1 MKFAYQVGLALLVN
15 IAIVS
20 GPILPGRAIGQPES
34 QPVTPSP
41 NGGTQQAEAD
51 ELLNRGTQQLYG
63 SQYKAAEQSYLQ
75 ALKIYREINNRE
87 GEAWA
92 LLRLGEAYRLLSQ
105 YEKAIGYYEQARPI
119 FQNVKDLNGEAWAL
133 NGLGI
138 VHKLLSQSE
147 KAIGY
152 YEQALSIF
160 QKLKDDKSE
169 ASILGNLGVAYRS
182 LSQYDKA
189 IASYQKVLIIFQK
202 VGDLNSEAKVLNNLG
217 NVYLALSQYDKA
229 IGFYQQALL
238 AYQQAKDLNGEA
250 KALANLSTAYLA
262 LSQYNKA
269 IDSYQKALL
278 IYQQVGDRN
287 SEALALAGLGNAQ
300 TSQSKYD
307 KAIGYYQ
314 QALPIFQQIKD
325 RNGEASALGQLG
337 IAYLSLYQFD
347 KAIGYYQQALP
358 IFHQTKNRESEAAS
372 LFQLALAYRIQNIV
386 SQDQRKL
393 TDALKKINAAIEI
406 IESIRG
412 ELKNDA
418 LKTSY
423 FTSVQGYYQLKTEI
437 LMQLH
442 QQQPTQGYDAQ
453 ALETSD
459 QSRGR
464 VLRELLIQSNANINT
479 NIDPQLL
486 KQERTLNQTLDAK
499 ELKLIQ
505 LSSQS
510 DKETQI
516 TQLKQEIAA
525 LYTDRDTLKN
535 TIRATNPAY
544 ANLQYPKPTKLA
556 ELQQQLDRDTFMLQ
570 YSLGE
575 KESYL
580 WVISNKDLHTYILPK
595 RSDIEKTAQSFRD
608 AISINPSET
617 KLDPITTQE
626 LFTTSQALTQQILT
640 PAAALLGNKRLIII
654 PDGKLHQIPF
664 AALTSPNSKTYQP
677 LITQQEITNLPSAS
691 TIGILRST
699 VAKKPRGTKTIAI
712 LADPVFE
719 TNDDRLTG
727 KTILPTLNLNLDIP
741 NQTIK
746 SRSKRGQWA
755 RIENTA
761 IEAKGILSLVPQ
773 ESDRT
778 AAFGFDAN
786 YNWITAP
793 SLSQYRYIHLATH
806 GFFDEEKPALSSL
819 LLSSFNAQGQTQK
832 SYLRLPELFNLNLPS
847 EMIVL
852 SACETGLGK
861 DVPGEG
867 LMGMTRGFMYA
878 GALRVA
884 VSLWKVDDAATAQ
897 LMQQLY
903 QSLWRSKKSHAAS
916 LREAQLKLWN
926 EGTHPY
932 YWSAFTL
939 QGEWLN

>member
-1 MKFAYQVGLALLVN
+1 MTLT
-15 IAIVS
+15 
-20 GPILPGRAIGQPES
+20 E
-34 QPVTPSP
+34 
-41 NGGTQQAEAD
+41 
-51 ELLNRGTQQLYG
+51 
-63 SQYKAAEQSYLQ
+63 
-75 ALKIYREINNRE
+75 
-87 GEAWA
+87 
-92 LLRLGEAYRLLSQ
+92 
-105 YEKAIGYYEQARPI
+105 YY
-119 FQNVKDLNGEAWAL
+119 N
-133 NGLGI
+133 
-138 VHKLLSQSE
+138 
-147 KAIGY
+147 
-152 YEQALSIF
+152 QALSIR
-160 QKLKDDKSE
+160 
-169 ASILGNLGVAYRS
+169 RS
-182 LSQYDKA
+182 
-189 IASYQKVLIIFQK
+189 
-202 VGDLNSEAKVLNNLG
+202 
-217 NVYLALSQYDKA
+217 
-229 IGFYQQALL
+229 
-238 AYQQAKDLNGEA
+238 
-250 KALANLSTAYLA
+250 
-262 LSQYNKA
+262 
-269 IDSYQKALL
+269 
-278 IYQQVGDRN
+278 VGDR
-287 SEALALAGLGNAQ
+287 SGEATTLNNIGVVYSDLGEKTKALEYYNQTLLILRAVGDRLGEVTTLNNIGMVY
-300 TSQSKYD
+300 SDLGKKI
-307 KAIGYYQ
+307 KALEYFN
-314 QALPIFQQIKD
+314 QALPIWQAVGD
-325 RNGEASALGQLG
+325 RSGEATTLNNIGWVYSDLGEKTKALEYYNQALPILRAVGNRSGEATTLNNIGWVYSNLGEKTKALEYYNQALPILRSVGDRSGEASALTNIGMVYSNLG
-337 IAYLSLYQFD
+337 KKT
-347 KAIGYYQQALP
+347 KALEYYNQALP
-358 IFHQTKNRESEAAS
+358 ILRSVGDRSGEAITLTNIGVVYSDLDEKTKALEYYNQALPILQVVGDRSGEAATLNNIGLVS
-372 LFQLALAYRIQNIV
+372 SDLGEKTKALEYYNQALPILRVVGNRSGEAITFGNLAGLYRTQNQLTEALQN
-386 SQDQRKL
+386 
-393 TDALKKINAAIEI
+393 INAAIAI
-406 IESIRG
+406 IESLRS

-423 FTSVQGYYQLKTEI
+423 FASVQNYYQLKTNI

-442 QQQPTQGYDAQ
+442 QQQPTQGFDAQ
-453 ALETSD
+453 ALETID
-459 QSRGR
+459 QSRAR
-464 VLRELLIQSNANINT
+464 VLRELLIQSKANITT
-479 NIDPQLL
+479 NINPELL
-486 KQERTLNQTLDAK
+486 AQEKALNQTLDTK
-499 ELKLIQ
+499 EIQ
-505 LSSQS
+505 LVQLSASKQ
-510 DKETQI
+510 ETDPKI

-556 ELQQQLDRDTFMLQ
+556 ELQRQLDRDTLMLQ

-580 WVISNKDLHTYILPK
+580 WVISHKDLHTYILPK
-595 RSDIEKTAQSFRD
+595 RSDIEKTAQPFRD
-608 AISINPSET
+608 AISVNPNEP

-640 PAAALLGNKRLIII
+640 PAAALLGNKRLVII

-712 LADPVFE
+712 LADPIFE

-727 KTILPTLNLNLDIP
+727 KTIVPTLNLNLDIP

-746 SRSKRGQWA
+746 SRSKRGEWK

-761 IEAKGILSLVPQ
+761 IEAKGILGLVPQ